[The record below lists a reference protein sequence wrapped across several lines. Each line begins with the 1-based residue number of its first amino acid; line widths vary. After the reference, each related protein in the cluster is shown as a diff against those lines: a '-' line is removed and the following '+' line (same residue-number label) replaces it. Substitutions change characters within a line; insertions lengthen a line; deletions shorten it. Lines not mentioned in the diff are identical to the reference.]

1 MGIVDKLLKRKNALK
16 LAYIRDL
23 RYFCS
28 MIELAQHIEAL
39 LLENDCVIVPGLGG
53 FVAHYASAT
62 RVKEENIFL
71 PPTRIIGFN
80 PQLKMND
87 GLLVQSYMSVYGTN
101 FSDATKMVE
110 RKVDEL
116 IATLHE
122 DGKVDLPNVG
132 EVRYTIHNTFDFAP
146 YDNKITT
153 PYLYGLDAF
162 EMQELSAL
170 EKPSTEN
177 VAAYSVP
184 AAIKKEKR
192 TFSIKFNRA
201 YLTNAAAVVAAIVL
215 SFFFSTPIENT
226 EVVEE
231 NYAKLLP
238 DELFEKIEKQSLA
251 ITPIVVKQNTP
262 TSKSANKQKG
272 TQKKVVAPVAVRE
285 VKVGKTPAVS
295 TEAQAK
301 AETSKAVVT
310 SETPKQNVQP
320 VAAKQSVATPKRPY
334 HIIIASVG
342 TEQDAE
348 AMAAQLVA
356 KGFST
361 AKAIVGDGKMRVSI
375 ESCGTEVEAY
385 QALARIR
392 QNEMYKNAWVL
403 KK

>member
-1 MGIVDKLLKRKNALK
+1 
-16 LAYIRDL
+16 
-23 RYFCS
+23 
-28 MIELAQHIEAL
+28 MIELAQHIVAL

-262 TSKSANKQKG
+262 TRKSANKQKG

-285 VKVGKTPAVS
+285 VKVGKTSAVS

-301 AETSKAVVT
+301 TETSKAVVT
-310 SETPKQNVQP
+310 SETPKQNAQP
-320 VAAKQSVATPKRPY
+320 IAAKQSVATPKRPY

>member
-1 MGIVDKLLKRKNALK
+1 
-16 LAYIRDL
+16 
-23 RYFCS
+23 

-177 VAAYSVP
+177 A

-251 ITPIVVKQNTP
+251 ITPIIVKQNTL
-262 TSKSANKQKG
+262 TRKSANKQKG

-301 AETSKAVVT
+301 T
-310 SETPKQNVQP
+310 
-320 VAAKQSVATPKRPY
+320 ATPKRPY

>member
-1 MGIVDKLLKRKNALK
+1 
-16 LAYIRDL
+16 
-23 RYFCS
+23 

-53 FVAHYASAT
+53 FVAHYAPAT
-62 RVKEENIFL
+62 RVEEENNFL

-101 FSDATKMVE
+101 FSDATKIVE
-110 RKVDEL
+110 REVDEL
-116 IATLHE
+116 IAALHE
-122 DGKVDLPNVG
+122 EGKVDLPNVG

-162 EMQELSAL
+162 EMRELSAI
-170 EKPSTEN
+170 EKPQAEKII
-177 VAAYSVP
+177 P
-184 AAIKKEKR
+184 APAVIGKEKR
-192 TFSIKFNRA
+192 SYAIKFNRA
-201 YLTNAAAVVAAIVL
+201 YLTNVAAVAVVIFL

-226 EVVEE
+226 EVIEE

-262 TSKSANKQKG
+262 TRKSAKKQTG

-285 VKVGKTPAVS
+285 VKVGKTPVVATETTAKEQASHSVS
-295 TEAQAK
+295 ATADA
-301 AETSKAVVT
+301 
-310 SETPKQNVQP
+310 PKHNVQP
-320 VAAKQSVATPKRPY
+320 VAKPAVATPKRPY
-334 HIIIASVG
+334 HIIIASVS
-342 TEQDAE
+342 TEKDAE
-348 AMAAQLVA
+348 TMAAQLVA
-356 KGFST
+356 KGFSG

-385 QALARIR
+385 QALARVR
-392 QNEMYKNAWVL
+392 ENETYKNAWVL

>member
-1 MGIVDKLLKRKNALK
+1 
-16 LAYIRDL
+16 
-23 RYFCS
+23 

-310 SETPKQNVQP
+310 SET
-320 VAAKQSVATPKRPY
+320 AKQSVATPKRPY

>member
-1 MGIVDKLLKRKNALK
+1 
-16 LAYIRDL
+16 
-23 RYFCS
+23 
-28 MIELAQHIEAL
+28 MIELAQHIEVL

-53 FVAHYASAT
+53 FVAHYTPAM
-62 RVKEENIFL
+62 RVAEENVFL

-101 FSDATKMVE
+101 FSDATKIVE
-110 RKVDEL
+110 REVDEL
-116 IATLHE
+116 IAALHE
-122 DGKVDLPNVG
+122 EGKVDLPNVG

-162 EMQELSAL
+162 EMRELSAI
-170 EKPSTEN
+170 EKPQAEKII
-177 VAAYSVP
+177 P
-184 AAIKKEKR
+184 APAVIGKEKR
-192 TFSIKFNRA
+192 SYAIKFNRA
-201 YLTNAAAVVAAIVL
+201 YLTNVAAVAVVIFL

-226 EVVEE
+226 EVIEE

-262 TSKSANKQKG
+262 TRKSAKKQTG

-285 VKVGKTPAVS
+285 VKVGKTPVVATETTAKEQASHSVS
-295 TEAQAK
+295 ATADA
-301 AETSKAVVT
+301 
-310 SETPKQNVQP
+310 PKHNVQP
-320 VAAKQSVATPKRPY
+320 VAKPAVATPKRPY
-334 HIIIASVG
+334 HIIIASVS
-342 TEQDAE
+342 TEKDAE
-348 AMAAQLVA
+348 TMAAQLVA
-356 KGFST
+356 KGFSG

-385 QALARIR
+385 QALARVR
-392 QNEMYKNAWVL
+392 ENETYKNAWVL

>member
-1 MGIVDKLLKRKNALK
+1 
-16 LAYIRDL
+16 
-23 RYFCS
+23 

-53 FVAHYASAT
+53 FVAHYAPAT
-62 RVKEENIFL
+62 RVEEENIFL

-101 FSDATKMVE
+101 FSDATKIVE
-110 RKVDEL
+110 REVDEL
-116 IATLHE
+116 IAALHE
-122 DGKVDLPNVG
+122 EGKVDLPNVG
-132 EVRYTIHNTFDFAP
+132 EVRYTIYNTFDFAP

-170 EKPSTEN
+170 EKPKAEKDTFSL
-177 VAAYSVP
+177 VP
-184 AAIKKEKR
+184 ATTPKEKR
-192 TFSIKFNRA
+192 TFAVRFNRA
-201 YLTNAAAVVAAIVL
+201 YLANAAAVAAVIIL

-226 EVVEE
+226 EVIEE
-231 NYAKLLP
+231 NYATLLP

-251 ITPIVVKQNTP
+251 ITPIVLKQNTP
-262 TSKSANKQKG
+262 TRKTANKQTG

-285 VKVGKTPAVS
+285 VKVAKEPTAS
-295 TEAQAK
+295 TETKAKEQASHSV
-301 AETSKAVVT
+301 ATTADA
-310 SETPKQNVQP
+310 PKQNVQP
-320 VAAKQSVATPKRPY
+320 AAAKPVAAPQRPY
-334 HIIIASVG
+334 HIIIASVS
-342 TEQDAE
+342 TEKDAE
-348 AMAAQLVA
+348 TMAAQLVA
-356 KGFST
+356 KGFSG

-392 QNEMYKNAWVL
+392 ENETYKNAWVL

>member
-1 MGIVDKLLKRKNALK
+1 
-16 LAYIRDL
+16 
-23 RYFCS
+23 

-53 FVAHYASAT
+53 FVAHYAPAT
-62 RVKEENIFL
+62 RVEEENIFL

-101 FSDATKMVE
+101 FSDATKIVE
-110 RKVDEL
+110 REVDEL
-116 IATLHE
+116 IAALHE
-122 DGKVDLPNVG
+122 EGKVDLPNVG

-162 EMQELSAL
+162 EMRELSAI
-170 EKPSTEN
+170 EKPQAEKII
-177 VAAYSVP
+177 P
-184 AAIKKEKR
+184 APAVIEKEKR
-192 TFSIKFNRA
+192 SYAIKFNRA
-201 YLTNAAAVVAAIVL
+201 YLTNVAAVAVVIFL

-226 EVVEE
+226 EVIEE

-262 TSKSANKQKG
+262 ARKSAKKQTG

-285 VKVGKTPAVS
+285 VKVGKTPVVATETTAKEQASHSVS
-295 TEAQAK
+295 ATADA
-301 AETSKAVVT
+301 
-310 SETPKQNVQP
+310 PKHNVQP
-320 VAAKQSVATPKRPY
+320 VAKPAVATPKRPY

-342 TEQDAE
+342 TEKDAE

-356 KGFST
+356 KGFSG

-385 QALARIR
+385 QALARVR
-392 QNEMYKNAWVL
+392 ENETYKNAWVL

>member
-1 MGIVDKLLKRKNALK
+1 
-16 LAYIRDL
+16 
-23 RYFCS
+23 

-53 FVAHYASAT
+53 FVAHYAPAT
-62 RVKEENIFL
+62 RVEEENIFL

-101 FSDATKMVE
+101 FSDATKIVE
-110 RKVDEL
+110 REVDEL
-116 IATLHE
+116 IAALHE
-122 DGKVDLPNVG
+122 EGKVDLPNVG
-132 EVRYTIHNTFDFAP
+132 EVRYTIYDTFDFAP

-170 EKPSTEN
+170 EKPKTEKDTF
-177 VAAYSVP
+177 SLVP
-184 AAIKKEKR
+184 ATTPKEKR
-192 TFSIKFNRA
+192 TFVVRFNRA
-201 YLTNAAAVVAAIVL
+201 YLANAAAVAAVIIL

-226 EVVEE
+226 EVIEE
-231 NYAKLLP
+231 NYATLLP

-251 ITPIVVKQNTP
+251 ITPIVLKQNTP
-262 TSKSANKQKG
+262 TRKTANKQTG

-285 VKVGKTPAVS
+285 VKVAKEPTVS
-295 TEAQAK
+295 TETKAKEQASHSV
-301 AETSKAVVT
+301 ATTTDA
-310 SETPKQNVQP
+310 PKQNVQP
-320 VAAKQSVATPKRPY
+320 AAAKPVVAAPKRPY

-342 TEQDAE
+342 TEKDAE

-356 KGFST
+356 KGFSG

-392 QNEMYKNAWVL
+392 ENETYKNAWVL

>member
-1 MGIVDKLLKRKNALK
+1 
-16 LAYIRDL
+16 
-23 RYFCS
+23 

-53 FVAHYASAT
+53 FVAHYAPAT
-62 RVKEENIFL
+62 RVEEENIFL

-101 FSDATKMVE
+101 FSDATKIVE
-110 RKVDEL
+110 REVDEL
-116 IATLHE
+116 IAVLHE
-122 DGKVDLPNVG
+122 EGKVDLPNVG

-162 EMQELSAL
+162 EMRELSAI
-170 EKPSTEN
+170 EKPQAEKII
-177 VAAYSVP
+177 P
-184 AAIKKEKR
+184 APA
-192 TFSIKFNRA
+192 FKFNRA
-201 YLTNAAAVVAAIVL
+201 YLTIVSAVAVVIFL

-226 EVVEE
+226 EVIEE

-262 TSKSANKQKG
+262 ARKSAKKQTG

-285 VKVGKTPAVS
+285 VKVGKTPVVS
-295 TEAQAK
+295 TETAAKEQASHSVS
-301 AETSKAVVT
+301 ATADA
-310 SETPKQNVQP
+310 PKHNVQP
-320 VAAKQSVATPKRPY
+320 VAKPAVATPKRPY

-342 TEQDAE
+342 TEKDAE
-348 AMAAQLVA
+348 TMAAQLVA
-356 KGFST
+356 KGFSG

-392 QNEMYKNAWVL
+392 ENETYKNAWVL

>member
-1 MGIVDKLLKRKNALK
+1 
-16 LAYIRDL
+16 
-23 RYFCS
+23 

-53 FVAHYASAT
+53 FVAHYAPAT
-62 RVKEENIFL
+62 RVEEENIFL

-101 FSDATKMVE
+101 FSDATKIVE
-110 RKVDEL
+110 REVDEL
-116 IATLHE
+116 IAALHE
-122 DGKVDLPNVG
+122 EGKVDLPNVG
-132 EVRYTIHNTFDFAP
+132 EVRYTIYDTFDFAP

-170 EKPSTEN
+170 EKPKTEKDTF
-177 VAAYSVP
+177 SLVP
-184 AAIKKEKR
+184 ATTPKEKR
-192 TFSIKFNRA
+192 TFAVRFNRA
-201 YLTNAAAVVAAIVL
+201 YLTNAAAVAAVIIL

-226 EVVEE
+226 AVIEE
-231 NYAKLLP
+231 NYATLLP

-251 ITPIVVKQNTP
+251 ITPIVLKQNTP
-262 TSKSANKQKG
+262 ARKTANKQTG

-285 VKVGKTPAVS
+285 VKVAKEPTVS
-295 TEAQAK
+295 TETKAKEQASHSV
-301 AETSKAVVT
+301 ATTTDA
-310 SETPKQNVQP
+310 PKQNVQP
-320 VAAKQSVATPKRPY
+320 AAAKPVVAAPKRPY

-342 TEQDAE
+342 TEKDAE

-356 KGFST
+356 KGFSG

-392 QNEMYKNAWVL
+392 ENETYKNAWVL

>member
-1 MGIVDKLLKRKNALK
+1 
-16 LAYIRDL
+16 
-23 RYFCS
+23 

-170 EKPSTEN
+170 EKPLTEN

-251 ITPIVVKQNTP
+251 ITPIIVKQNTP
-262 TSKSANKQKG
+262 TRKSANKQKG

-301 AETSKAVVT
+301 TETSKAVVT

-348 AMAAQLVA
+348 AMAAQLIA

>member
-1 MGIVDKLLKRKNALK
+1 
-16 LAYIRDL
+16 
-23 RYFCS
+23 

-53 FVAHYASAT
+53 FVAHYTPAT
-62 RVKEENIFL
+62 RVEEENIFL

-101 FSDATKMVE
+101 FSDATKIVE
-110 RKVDEL
+110 REVDEL
-116 IATLHE
+116 IAALHE
-122 DGKVDLPNVG
+122 EGKVDLPNVG
-132 EVRYTIHNTFDFAP
+132 EVRYTIYNTFDFAP

-170 EKPSTEN
+170 EKPKAEKDTFSL
-177 VAAYSVP
+177 VP
-184 AAIKKEKR
+184 ATTPKEKR
-192 TFSIKFNRA
+192 TFAVRFNRA
-201 YLTNAAAVVAAIVL
+201 YLTNAAAVAAVIIL

-226 EVVEE
+226 EVIEE
-231 NYAKLLP
+231 NYATLLP

-251 ITPIVVKQNTP
+251 ITPIVLKQNTP
-262 TSKSANKQKG
+262 TRKTANKQTG

-285 VKVGKTPAVS
+285 VKVAKEPTAS
-295 TEAQAK
+295 TETKAKEQASHSV
-301 AETSKAVVT
+301 AATADA
-310 SETPKQNVQP
+310 PKQNVQP
-320 VAAKQSVATPKRPY
+320 AAAKPVVAAPKRPY

-342 TEQDAE
+342 TEKDAE

-356 KGFST
+356 KGFSG

-392 QNEMYKNAWVL
+392 ENETYKNAWVL

>member
-1 MGIVDKLLKRKNALK
+1 
-16 LAYIRDL
+16 
-23 RYFCS
+23 

-215 SFFFSTPIENT
+215 SFFFSAPIENT

-262 TSKSANKQKG
+262 TRKSANKQKG

-301 AETSKAVVT
+301 TETSKAVVT

-320 VAAKQSVATPKRPY
+320 VAVKQSVATPKRPY

>member
-1 MGIVDKLLKRKNALK
+1 
-16 LAYIRDL
+16 
-23 RYFCS
+23 

-116 IATLHE
+116 IAMLHE

-262 TSKSANKQKG
+262 TRKSANKQKG

-301 AETSKAVVT
+301 TETSKAVVT

-320 VAAKQSVATPKRPY
+320 VAAKQSVATPKSPY

>member
-1 MGIVDKLLKRKNALK
+1 
-16 LAYIRDL
+16 
-23 RYFCS
+23 

-53 FVAHYASAT
+53 FVAHYAPAT
-62 RVKEENIFL
+62 RVEEENIFL

-101 FSDATKMVE
+101 FSDATKIVE
-110 RKVDEL
+110 REVDEL
-116 IATLHE
+116 IAALHE
-122 DGKVDLPNVG
+122 EGKVDLPNVG

-162 EMQELSAL
+162 EMRELSAI
-170 EKPSTEN
+170 EKPQAEKII
-177 VAAYSVP
+177 P
-184 AAIKKEKR
+184 APAVIEKEKR
-192 TFSIKFNRA
+192 SYAIKFNRA
-201 YLTNAAAVVAAIVL
+201 YLTNVAAVAVVIFL

-226 EVVEE
+226 EVIEE

-262 TSKSANKQKG
+262 ARKSAKKQTG
-272 TQKKVVAPVAVRE
+272 TQKKVVAPIAVRE
-285 VKVGKTPAVS
+285 VKVGKTPVVS
-295 TEAQAK
+295 TETTAKEQASHSVS
-301 AETSKAVVT
+301 ATADA
-310 SETPKQNVQP
+310 PKHNVQP
-320 VAAKQSVATPKRPY
+320 VAKPAVATPKRPY

-342 TEQDAE
+342 TEKDAE
-348 AMAAQLVA
+348 TMAAQLVA
-356 KGFST
+356 KGFSG

-392 QNEMYKNAWVL
+392 ENETYKNAWVL

>member
-1 MGIVDKLLKRKNALK
+1 
-16 LAYIRDL
+16 
-23 RYFCS
+23 

-53 FVAHYASAT
+53 FVAHYAPAT
-62 RVKEENIFL
+62 RVEEENIFL

-101 FSDATKMVE
+101 FSDATKIVE
-110 RKVDEL
+110 REVDEL
-116 IATLHE
+116 IAVLHE
-122 DGKVDLPNVG
+122 EGKVDLPNVG

-162 EMQELSAL
+162 EMRELSAI
-170 EKPSTEN
+170 EKPQAEKII
-177 VAAYSVP
+177 P
-184 AAIKKEKR
+184 APAVIGKEKR
-192 TFSIKFNRA
+192 SYAIKFNRA
-201 YLTNAAAVVAAIVL
+201 YLTNVAAVAVVIFL

-226 EVVEE
+226 EVIEE

-262 TSKSANKQKG
+262 ARKSTKKQTG

-285 VKVGKTPAVS
+285 VKVGKTPVVS
-295 TEAQAK
+295 TETTAKEQASHSVS
-301 AETSKAVVT
+301 ATADA
-310 SETPKQNVQP
+310 PKHNVQP
-320 VAAKQSVATPKRPY
+320 VAKPAVATPKRPY
-334 HIIIASVG
+334 HIIIASVS
-342 TEQDAE
+342 TEKDAE
-348 AMAAQLVA
+348 TMAAQLVA
-356 KGFST
+356 KGFSG

-392 QNEMYKNAWVL
+392 ENETYKNAWVL

>member
-1 MGIVDKLLKRKNALK
+1 
-16 LAYIRDL
+16 
-23 RYFCS
+23 

-53 FVAHYASAT
+53 FVAHYAPAT
-62 RVKEENIFL
+62 RVEEENIFL

-101 FSDATKMVE
+101 FSDATKIVE
-110 RKVDEL
+110 REVDEL
-116 IATLHE
+116 IAALHE
-122 DGKVDLPNVG
+122 EGKVDLPNVG
-132 EVRYTIHNTFDFAP
+132 EVRYTIYNTFDFAP

-170 EKPSTEN
+170 EKPKAEKDTFSL
-177 VAAYSVP
+177 VP
-184 AAIKKEKR
+184 ATTPKEKR
-192 TFSIKFNRA
+192 TFAVRFNRA
-201 YLTNAAAVVAAIVL
+201 YLANAAAVAAVIIL

-226 EVVEE
+226 EVIEE
-231 NYAKLLP
+231 NYATLLP

-251 ITPIVVKQNTP
+251 ITPIVLKQNTP
-262 TSKSANKQKG
+262 TRKTANKQTG

-285 VKVGKTPAVS
+285 VKVAKEPTAS
-295 TEAQAK
+295 TETKAKEQASHSV
-301 AETSKAVVT
+301 ATTADA
-310 SETPKQNVQP
+310 PKQNVQP
-320 VAAKQSVATPKRPY
+320 AAAKSVAAPKRPY

-342 TEQDAE
+342 TEKDAE

-356 KGFST
+356 KGFSG

-392 QNEMYKNAWVL
+392 ENETYKNAWVL

>member
-1 MGIVDKLLKRKNALK
+1 M
-16 LAYIRDL
+16 
-23 RYFCS
+23 
-28 MIELAQHIEAL
+28 
-39 LLENDCVIVPGLGG
+39 
-53 FVAHYASAT
+53 
-62 RVKEENIFL
+62 
-71 PPTRIIGFN
+71 
-80 PQLKMND
+80 
-87 GLLVQSYMSVYGTN
+87 
-101 FSDATKMVE
+101 
-110 RKVDEL
+110 
-116 IATLHE
+116 
-122 DGKVDLPNVG
+122 PNVG

-262 TSKSANKQKG
+262 TRKSANKQKG

-285 VKVGKTPAVS
+285 VKVGKTSAVS

-301 AETSKAVVT
+301 TEPS
-310 SETPKQNVQP
+310 
-320 VAAKQSVATPKRPY
+320 
-334 HIIIASVG
+334 ASVG

>member
-1 MGIVDKLLKRKNALK
+1 
-16 LAYIRDL
+16 
-23 RYFCS
+23 
-28 MIELAQHIEAL
+28 
-39 LLENDCVIVPGLGG
+39 
-53 FVAHYASAT
+53 
-62 RVKEENIFL
+62 
-71 PPTRIIGFN
+71 
-80 PQLKMND
+80 MND

-201 YLTNAAAVVAAIVL
+201 YLTDAAAVVAAIVL

-251 ITPIVVKQNTP
+251 ITPIIVKQNTP
-262 TSKSANKQKG
+262 HPQIS
-272 TQKKVVAPVAVRE
+272 
-285 VKVGKTPAVS
+285 
-295 TEAQAK
+295 
-301 AETSKAVVT
+301 
-310 SETPKQNVQP
+310 
-320 VAAKQSVATPKRPY
+320 
-334 HIIIASVG
+334 
-342 TEQDAE
+342 
-348 AMAAQLVA
+348 
-356 KGFST
+356 
-361 AKAIVGDGKMRVSI
+361 
-375 ESCGTEVEAY
+375 
-385 QALARIR
+385 
-392 QNEMYKNAWVL
+392 
-403 KK
+403 

>member
-1 MGIVDKLLKRKNALK
+1 
-16 LAYIRDL
+16 
-23 RYFCS
+23 
-28 MIELAQHIEAL
+28 MIGLAQHIEAL

-53 FVAHYASAT
+53 FVAHYAPAT
-62 RVKEENIFL
+62 RVEEENIFL

-101 FSDATKMVE
+101 FSDATKIVE
-110 RKVDEL
+110 REVDEL
-116 IATLHE
+116 IAALHE
-122 DGKVDLPNVG
+122 EGKVDLPNVG
-132 EVRYTIHNTFDFAP
+132 EVRYTIYDTFDFAP

-170 EKPSTEN
+170 EKPQAEKDTFSLVT
-177 VAAYSVP
+177 ATTP
-184 AAIKKEKR
+184 KEKR
-192 TFSIKFNRA
+192 TFAVRFNRA
-201 YLTNAAAVVAAIVL
+201 YLTNAAAVAAVIIL

-226 EVVEE
+226 EVIEE
-231 NYAKLLP
+231 NYATLLP

-251 ITPIVVKQNTP
+251 ITPIVLKQNTP
-262 TSKSANKQKG
+262 ARKTANKQTG

-285 VKVGKTPAVS
+285 VKVAKEPTVS
-295 TEAQAK
+295 TETKAKEQASHSV
-301 AETSKAVVT
+301 ATTTDA
-310 SETPKQNVQP
+310 PKQNVQP
-320 VAAKQSVATPKRPY
+320 AAAKPVVAAPKRPY

-342 TEQDAE
+342 TEKDAE

-356 KGFST
+356 KGFSG

-392 QNEMYKNAWVL
+392 ENETYKNAWVL

>member
-1 MGIVDKLLKRKNALK
+1 
-16 LAYIRDL
+16 
-23 RYFCS
+23 
-28 MIELAQHIEAL
+28 MIELAQHIETL

-53 FVAHYASAT
+53 FVAHYAPAT
-62 RVKEENIFL
+62 RVEEENIFL

-101 FSDATKMVE
+101 FSDATKIVE
-110 RKVDEL
+110 REVDEL
-116 IATLHE
+116 IAALHE
-122 DGKVDLPNVG
+122 EGKVDLPNVG
-132 EVRYTIHNTFDFAP
+132 EVRYTIYDTFDFAP

-170 EKPSTEN
+170 EKPKAEKDTFSL
-177 VAAYSVP
+177 VP
-184 AAIKKEKR
+184 ATTPKEKR
-192 TFSIKFNRA
+192 TFAVRFNRA
-201 YLTNAAAVVAAIVL
+201 YLTNAAAVAAVIIL

-226 EVVEE
+226 EVIEE
-231 NYAKLLP
+231 NYATLLP

-251 ITPIVVKQNTP
+251 ITPIVLKQNTP
-262 TSKSANKQKG
+262 ARKTANKQTG

-285 VKVGKTPAVS
+285 VKVAKEPTVS
-295 TEAQAK
+295 TETKAKEQASHSV
-301 AETSKAVVT
+301 ATTTDA
-310 SETPKQNVQP
+310 PKQNVQP
-320 VAAKQSVATPKRPY
+320 AAAKPVVAAPKRPY

-342 TEQDAE
+342 TEKDAE

-356 KGFST
+356 KGFSG

-392 QNEMYKNAWVL
+392 ENETYKNAWVL

>member
-1 MGIVDKLLKRKNALK
+1 
-16 LAYIRDL
+16 
-23 RYFCS
+23 

-53 FVAHYASAT
+53 FVAHYAPAT
-62 RVKEENIFL
+62 RVEEENIFL

-101 FSDATKMVE
+101 FSDATKIVE
-110 RKVDEL
+110 REVDEL
-116 IATLHE
+116 IAALHE
-122 DGKVDLPNVG
+122 EGKVDLPNVG
-132 EVRYTIHNTFDFAP
+132 EVRYTIYNTFDFAP

-170 EKPSTEN
+170 EKPQAEKDTFSLVT
-177 VAAYSVP
+177 ATTP
-184 AAIKKEKR
+184 KEKR
-192 TFSIKFNRA
+192 TFAVRFNRA
-201 YLTNAAAVVAAIVL
+201 YLTNAAAVAAVIIL

-226 EVVEE
+226 EVIEE
-231 NYAKLLP
+231 NYATLLP

-251 ITPIVVKQNTP
+251 ITPIVLKQNTP
-262 TSKSANKQKG
+262 TRKTANKQTG

-285 VKVGKTPAVS
+285 VKVAKEPTAS
-295 TEAQAK
+295 TETKAKEQASHSV
-301 AETSKAVVT
+301 ATTADA
-310 SETPKQNVQP
+310 PKQNVQP
-320 VAAKQSVATPKRPY
+320 AAAKPVAAPQRPY
-334 HIIIASVG
+334 HIIIASVS
-342 TEQDAE
+342 TEKDAE
-348 AMAAQLVA
+348 TMAAQLVA
-356 KGFST
+356 KGFSG

-392 QNEMYKNAWVL
+392 ENETYKNAWVL